1 MYYKSLLWGDLYSS
15 LLVVEPLAMQH
26 IELLTEVVLI
36 IRTTMKPLNMIYVKG
51 MDIDISALMGN
62 LNPLVTMHVEN
73 MVTVNHVAL
82 LIPILTNVIVYK
94 CIT

>member
-36 IRTTMKPLNMIYVKG
+36 IRTTMKHLNMIYVKG

-94 CIT
+94 CIM

>member
-36 IRTTMKPLNMIYVKG
+36 IRTTMKLLNMIYVKG

>member
-1 MYYKSLLWGDLYSS
+1 
-15 LLVVEPLAMQH
+15 MQH